1 MASLGLGTLA
11 TGAFFSIVGRRYKR
25 RRKKRSERRD
35 KSGLRQSRNP
45 RKYFTMDI
53 EDEENMSSSS
63 TDVKENRNL
72 DNMPPKDSSASGPV
86 EGAPLSNGGGGGT
99 SRKRPLEDGSNG
111 HSKYRLKKRRKTPG
125 PVLPKNA
132 LMQLNEIK
140 PGLQYMLLSQ
150 TGPVHAPLFV
160 MSVEVNGQVFE
171 GSGPTKKKAK
181 LHAAEKALRSFVQFP
196 NASEA
201 HLAMGR
207 TLSVNTDFTSDQ
219 ADFPD
224 TLFNGFET
232 PDKSEP
238 PFYVGSNGDDS
249 FSSSGDLSL
258 SASPV
263 PASLTQPPLPI
274 PPPFP
279 PPTGKNPVMILNE
292 LRPGLKY
299 DFLSESGE
307 SHAKSFVMSVVVDGQ
322 FFEGSGRN
330 KKLAKARA
338 AQSALA
344 TVFNLHLDQT
354 PSRQPVLSEGLQ
366 LHLPQVLADAVS
378 RLVLGK
384 FSDLTDNFSSPHA
397 RRKVLSG
404 VVMTT
409 GTDVKDA
416 KVISVS
422 TGTKCINGEYMSDRG
437 LALNDCHAEIIS
449 RRSLLRFLYAQLELY
464 LNSKED
470 QRRSVFQKSERG
482 GFRLKDTVQ
491 FHLYISTSPCGD
503 ARIFSPHEPVL
514 EEPADRHPNRK
525 ARGQLRTK
533 IESGEGTIPVRSNAS
548 IQTWDGVL
556 QGERL
561 LTMSC
566 SDKIARW
573 NVVGIQGSL
582 LSIFV
587 EPIYFSSIIL
597 GSLYHG
603 DHLSRAMYQRIS
615 NIEDLP
621 PLYTL
626 NKPLLSGADPG
637 SCENYTDLLGGN
649 MPSDLT
655 TYHWAPSRRFPPQ
668 PQHTEVQASARGPLE
683 NTLQPDSNCGISNAE
698 ARQPG
703 KAPNF
708 SVNWTVG
715 DSAIEVINATTGKDE
730 LGRPS
735 RLCKHALY
743 CRWMRVHGKVPP
755 HLLRTKITKPTTYH
769 ESKLAAKEYQA
780 AKARLFT
787 AFIKAG
793 LGAWV
798 EKPTEQDQF
807 SLTP

>member
-1 MASLGLGTLA
+1 
-11 TGAFFSIVGRRYKR
+11 
-25 RRKKRSERRD
+25 
-35 KSGLRQSRNP
+35 
-45 RKYFTMDI
+45 MDL
-53 EDEENMSSSS
+53 EDEENLSSSS
-63 TDVKENRNL
+63 TEA
-72 DNMPPKDSSASGPV
+72 KDSGSAGRGPPGDGSGTP
-86 EGAPLSNGGGGGT
+86 GLADGCPLPNGGGGSAG
-99 SRKRPLEDGSNG
+99 RKRPLDEGSNG
-111 HSKYRLKKRRKTPG
+111 HAKFRLKKRRRAPG
-125 PVLPKNA
+125 PALPKNA

-140 PGLQYMLLSQ
+140 PGLQYSLLSQ

-207 TLSVNTDFTSDQ
+207 SLSANADFTSDQ

-232 PDKSEP
+232 PDRSDV
-238 PFYVGSNGDDS
+238 PFFMGSNGDDS

-263 PASLTQPPLPI
+263 PASLVQPPLPAL
-274 PPPFP
+274 PPFP
-279 PPTGKNPVMILNE
+279 LPSGKNPVMILNE

-307 SHAKSFVMSVVVDGQ
+307 SHAKNFVMSVVVDGQ

-344 TVFNLHLDQT
+344 AVFNLHLDQT
-354 PSRQPVLSEGLQ
+354 PSRQPILSEGLQ
-366 LHLPQVLADAVS
+366 LHLPQVLADAVA
-378 RLVLGK
+378 RLVLDK
-384 FSDLTDNFSSPHA
+384 FGDLTDNFSSPHA
-397 RRKVLSG
+397 RRKVLAG
-404 VVMTT
+404 IVMTT

-416 KVISVS
+416 KVICVS

-449 RRSLLRFLYAQLELY
+449 RRSLLRFLYTQLELY
-464 LNSKED
+464 LNNKDD
-470 QRRSVFQKSERG
+470 QKKSIFQKSERG
-482 GFRLKDTVQ
+482 GFKLKDSVQ

-503 ARIFSPHEPVL
+503 ARIFSPHEPIL

-566 SDKIARW
+566 SDKMARW

-621 PLYTL
+621 ALYTL
-626 NKPLLSGADPG
+626 NKPLLS
-637 SCENYTDLLGGN
+637 
-649 MPSDLT
+649 
-655 TYHWAPSRRFPPQ
+655 
-668 PQHTEVQASARGPLE
+668 
-683 NTLQPDSNCGISNAE
+683 GISNAE

-715 DSAIEVINATTGKDE
+715 DAAVEVINATTGKDE
-730 LGRPS
+730 LGRAS

-743 CRWMRVHGKVPP
+743 CRWMRVHGKVPS
-755 HLLRTKITKPTTYH
+755 HLLRSRITKPNMYH
-769 ESKLAAKEYQA
+769 ESKLVAKEYQA
-780 AKARLFT
+780 AKACLFQ
-787 AFIKAG
+787 AFVKAG